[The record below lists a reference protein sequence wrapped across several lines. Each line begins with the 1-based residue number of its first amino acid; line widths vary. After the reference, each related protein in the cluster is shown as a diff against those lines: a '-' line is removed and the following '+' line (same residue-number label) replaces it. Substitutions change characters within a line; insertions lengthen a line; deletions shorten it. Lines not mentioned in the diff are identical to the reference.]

1 MALTPAQTRFLAW
14 VALAV
19 AAWWLLSL
27 LAPVLTPF
35 LVAAVMAYALHPVVE
50 RMHRW
55 YIPRWLGAAIAI
67 ALLMLVLLA
76 VALMVVPVVTR
87 QWPLLRDQIPLLLDN
102 INLWMAPWAARL
114 GIDAQIDVPMVR
126 DALRRLVAGHD
137 GAILD
142 HILASA
148 RIGGSA
154 ALAVLG
160 NLVLMPIAA
169 YFLLLD
175 WTGLKDKAK
184 AFVPPVWKASAQR
197 FLDETDQVLGQYLR
211 GQLLVMAILAVLYSV
226 GLSLAGLDLALPIG
240 IFTGLAAFVP
250 YIGFG
255 VGFILGV
262 LAAFLQFQDWQG
274 VALVIVAFT
283 VVQLVESSYITPR
296 LLGERIGLHPIA
308 VIFALMAFGHV
319 FGFVGVL
326 IALPTSAVM
335 LVAVRRAKAVYL
347 ASSLYTHGS
356 TQSLLP
362 DPPLPDSPP
371 PDKEAP

>member
-1 MALTPAQTRFLAW
+1 MTLTPAQTRFLAW
-14 VALAV
+14 LALAL
-19 AAWWLLSL
+19 AAWWLVSL

-50 RMHRW
+50 HMHRW
-55 YIPRWLGAAIAI
+55 YIPRWVGAAIAI
-67 ALLMLVLLA
+67 IVLMLVLLA

-87 QWPLLRDQIPLLLDN
+87 QLPLLRDQIPLLLEKL
-102 INLWMAPWAARL
+102 NLWKAPLAARL
-114 GIDAQIDVPMVR
+114 GIDAQIDVALVR
-126 DALRRLVAGHD
+126 ETLLQLITGKEGEVMER
-137 GAILD
+137 ILS
-142 HILASA
+142 SA

-154 ALAVLG
+154 VLAVLG

-175 WTGLKDKAK
+175 WSSLKEKAK
-184 AFVPPVWKASAQR
+184 AFVPPVWKASAQS

-211 GQLLVMAILAVLYSV
+211 AQLLVMVILAGLYSI
-226 GLSLAGLDLALPIG
+226 GLSLVGLDLALPIG

-250 YIGFG
+250 FLGFG
-255 VGFILGV
+255 VGLIVGV

-274 VALVIVAFT
+274 VLLVILVFSS
-283 VVQLVESSYITPR
+283 VQLLESSYITPR

-326 IALPTSAVM
+326 IALPASAVM

-347 ASSLYTHGS
+347 GSSLYTHGS
-356 TQSLLP
+356 GPPSAPEQPLLQQ
-362 DPPLPDSPP
+362 P
-371 PDKEAP
+371 PDKGAS

>member
-1 MALTPAQTRFLAW
+1 MTLTPAQTRFLVW

-50 RMHRW
+50 RMTRW
-55 YIPRWLGAAIAI
+55 RIPRWVGAVIAI

-102 INLWMAPWAARL
+102 LNLLMAPWAARL
-114 GIDAQIDVPMVR
+114 GVDAQIDVAMVR
-126 DALRRLVAGHD
+126 DALRRLVVGHE

-142 HILASA
+142 HILSSA

-154 ALAVLG
+154 LLAVLG
-160 NLVLMPIAA
+160 NLVLTPIAA

-175 WTGLKDKAK
+175 WAGLKEKAK
-184 AFVPPVWKASAQR
+184 TFVPPVWKDSIQR
-197 FLDETDQVLGQYLR
+197 FLDETDQVLGQYFR

-226 GLSLAGLDLALPIG
+226 GLSLVGLDLALPIG

-250 YIGFG
+250 FLGFG
-255 VGFILGV
+255 VGATIGV
-262 LAAFLQFQDWQG
+262 LAAFLQFQEWQG
-274 VALVIVAFT
+274 VLLVIAVFAG
-283 VVQLVESSYITPR
+283 VQLVESSYITPR

-319 FGFVGVL
+319 LGFVGVL
-326 IALPTSAVM
+326 IALPASAVM
-335 LVAVRRAKAVYL
+335 LVAIRRAKTVYL
-347 ASSLYTHGS
+347 GSSLYTHGS
-356 TQSLLP
+356 TQPLLP
-362 DPPLPDSPP
+362 DPPP